1 MLKVTLDTNVII
13 DDYLVTQFRQLEKQG
28 LIDIAVTTRVV
39 ADKDQDKDKAR
50 KVEHLKEFEN
60 YPKVGTPA
68 RWDFSRWD
76 SGDFWAGEEDIHLS
90 QQIEKLVFSEISGKR
105 SHNELADVDHLL
117 GHYKARRDI
126 FVTNDNDILKKRE
139 EFKAKLRI
147 VVENPQEFL
156 NRFNVQI

>member
-13 DDYLVTQFRQLEKQG
+13 DEYLATQFRQLEKQG

-50 KVEHLKEFEN
+50 KVEHLREFEN
-60 YPKVGTPA
+60 YPKVGTPL
-68 RWDFSRWD
+68 RLDFSRLD
-76 SGDFWAGEEDIHLS
+76 SGDFWAGEENIHLS
-90 QQIEKLVFSEISGKR
+90 QQIEKLVFGEISGKR

-126 FVTNDNDILKKRE
+126 FVTQDKRILKNGKD
-139 EFKAKLRI
+139 
-147 VVENPQEFL
+147 
-156 NRFNVQI
+156 